1 MEKILEEI
9 QKDKLINKYLYQYTW
24 LSGSSTK
31 VYPISARYE
40 KNNIKEITIQINT
53 EKNLFN
59 KLIERY
65 KNNYK
70 NIDYGYFWKSDGSCP
85 SQLVFK
91 FKVVE

>member
-24 LSGSSTK
+24 LSGSGTK
-31 VYPISARYE
+31 VYPICAKY
-40 KNNIKEITIQINT
+40 KNNKINEIIIQINT
-53 EKNLFN
+53 KRNYFE

-65 KNNYK
+65 KGKYNK
-70 NIDYGYFWKSDGSCP
+70 IEYGYFSKTDDSCP

-91 FKVVE
+91 FKGV